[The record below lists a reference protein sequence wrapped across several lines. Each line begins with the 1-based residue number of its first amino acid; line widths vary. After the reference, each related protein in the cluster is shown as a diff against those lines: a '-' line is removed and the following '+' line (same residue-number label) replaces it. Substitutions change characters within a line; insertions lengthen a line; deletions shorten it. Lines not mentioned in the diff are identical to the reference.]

1 MPTDQVYRKSG
12 SPQASTEVSS
22 LQLNRTKNKE
32 ALEKSLK
39 SRRSVKELVNQG
51 ILLNPSISHPDKVRQ
66 LQRAKTSDLLKRKIE
81 QRPDRQYLISH
92 HILRDDKPG
101 TSPFILEQCHNL
113 EKSQLKETLATKL
126 ISRPGS
132 LELVE
137 KGVLQVDPGVDSL
150 IRQGSIQYPRV
161 EPTFSDKSSN
171 DRLQPIQELTN
182 IPPPPPL
189 SLSTKVHTNSG
200 RVASGRSRLNSSS
213 KSSSSRAIRDDTV
226 VSKLGSLVFHQYC
239 PDSSS
244 SSSPSLSNISSFQQ
258 KQRVRELQQAE
269 MLRLQD
275 TARAHRLVEQELC
288 QRVGIGCEKP
298 SKDDVSVDFTSDVS
312 LDDQTDSQPALPYKP
327 NLISMQVTQPVSNG
341 LRTNT
346 SKVPSLDLNFSSP
359 SLTHLTLAQLKGECK
374 ERNLP
379 RVGSKMQLM
388 RLLNPY
394 RHEILVKYF
403 PDYVVPNNEEIKT
416 DLNESC
422 QPSNHDVIQTEAFFQ
437 NPDSCLQQELGL
449 QQTLMVNHDQQ
460 LMRVNFQDFDSSL
473 LPHTKP
479 LGMCTS
485 VFSSGS
491 NLPKDVQ
498 VYSDM
503 VIGTNCSNV
512 LIAQPCVPLR
522 HSVSAPFFSEVA
534 SNSSSTHTT
543 HFQIPSTQGNISSTT
558 LIPVTFLDSSVSES
572 DRDFQIPV
580 SSVGGLQ
587 LAGTTE
593 KQSFVCMTPNS
604 YLDAQV
610 SNAQFSS
617 NSGNSLFHPL
627 MTSHIYE
634 SNFVTSSHQNF
645 PISNSIDSL
654 SSCNETHNPHAIP
667 AQSSSDNQ
675 IPVYSHLNGG
685 CSASPQLTTLHQ
697 IEEMWLRI
705 RQLRRNIAQV
715 KTSQCVLNDTE
726 NSSNSGNL
734 AHLQQEHNRL
744 AVLCRLLIIERLDT
758 LDEINADDSKNSH
771 ESNSS
776 DFKIERDLLNSYLRR
791 LGGSTLANSISSS
804 NTETASFNSSSSL
817 PVKSISNT
825 PCYVPCTLPM
835 QQQQQQQQQS
845 TVGHSDAYPM
855 TPESTRYEDHGN
867 NELVKVTAASSD
879 FNDNNGEGINSDP
892 SEILFNCGQLNAGKQ
907 NSSESQSS
915 PVSRLLKTHTYDD
928 TPLEQLPSPMTTDLL
943 FELWNSVVEDNNNN
957 ADQWKTNTTADS
969 SDVNMTEEVSQ
980 RNNGLSSSSD
990 PLLLTACETPTN
1002 NSASTP
1008 ITAVTNNSRDSSGFN
1023 SFSKSDIQSM

>member
-1 MPTDQVYRKSG
+1 
-12 SPQASTEVSS
+12 
-22 LQLNRTKNKE
+22 
-32 ALEKSLK
+32 
-39 SRRSVKELVNQG
+39 
-51 ILLNPSISHPDKVRQ
+51 
-66 LQRAKTSDLLKRKIE
+66 
-81 QRPDRQYLISH
+81 
-92 HILRDDKPG
+92 
-101 TSPFILEQCHNL
+101 
-113 EKSQLKETLATKL
+113 
-126 ISRPGS
+126 
-132 LELVE
+132 
-137 KGVLQVDPGVDSL
+137 
-150 IRQGSIQYPRV
+150 
-161 EPTFSDKSSN
+161 
-171 DRLQPIQELTN
+171 
-182 IPPPPPL
+182 
-189 SLSTKVHTNSG
+189 
-200 RVASGRSRLNSSS
+200 
-213 KSSSSRAIRDDTV
+213 
-226 VSKLGSLVFHQYC
+226 
-239 PDSSS
+239 
-244 SSSPSLSNISSFQQ
+244 
-258 KQRVRELQQAE
+258 

-288 QRVGIGCEKP
+288 QRVGIACEKP
-298 SKDDVSVDFTSDVS
+298 PPKDDVSVDFTSDVS
-312 LDDQTDSQPALPYKP
+312 LDDQTDSQPALPYKS
-327 NLISMQVTQPVSNG
+327 NLISMQVAQPVSNG

-346 SKVPSLDLNFSSP
+346 SKVPSFDLNFSSP

-394 RHEILVKYF
+394 RHEILAKYF
-403 PDYVVPNNEEIKT
+403 PDYVVPNDEEIKT

-422 QPSNHDVIQTEAFFQ
+422 QPSSHHDIIQTKAFFQ

-449 QQTLMVNHDQQ
+449 QQTLMVNHEQQ
-460 LMRVNFQDFDSSL
+460 LMRVNFQDFESSL

-543 HFQIPSTQGNISSTT
+543 HFQIPSTQATT

-572 DRDFQIPV
+572 DRDAQIPV

-587 LAGTTE
+587 LAGTTA

-610 SNAQFSS
+610 SNAEFCS

-627 MTSHIYE
+627 VVTSHVYE
-634 SNFVTSSHQNF
+634 SNYVTSNQNF
-645 PISNSIDSL
+645 PMSNSIDSCL
-654 SSCNETHNPHAIP
+654 SSCNNETRNAHVIP

-675 IPVYSHLNGG
+675 TPVYSQLNASG
-685 CSASPQLTTLHQ
+685 SPQLTTLHQ

-705 RQLRRNIAQV
+705 RQLRRNIAQL
-715 KTSQCVLNDTE
+715 KTSQGVLNDTE

-804 NTETASFNSSSSL
+804 NTESASFNTSSSL

-825 PCYVPCTLPM
+825 PCYVPSTTTTTTLPM
-835 QQQQQQQQQS
+835 QQQQQQQHS
-845 TVGHSDAYPM
+845 TVGHSDSYPM
-855 TPESTRYEDHGN
+855 TPESRYDDHGN
-867 NELVKVTAASSD
+867 NELAKVTACND
-879 FNDNNGEGINSDP
+879 FNENNGEGINSDHT
-892 SEILFNCGQLNAGKQ
+892 EILFNCGQLNAGKQ
-907 NSSESQSS
+907 NSSDSQSS

-928 TPLEQLPSPMTTDLL
+928 APLEQLPSPMTTDLL
-943 FELWNSVVEDNNNN
+943 FELWNSVVEDNN
-957 ADQWKTNTTADS
+957 ADQWKTNMTDS

-980 RNNGLSSSSD
+980 RNNGLSSSD
-990 PLLLTACETPTN
+990 PILLTCGTPTN

-1008 ITAVTNNSRDSSGFN
+1008 TTAVTNNSRDSSGFN
-1023 SFSKSDIQSM
+1023 SFSKSDIQNKSLQNSDIVNFTEDLCHTVRNSTGHCCGTEKYGSLSTVSVSPSMVTVHCGRDYSTANGVHMSVQSSNNLYIPVVKHQQANNLSSSIPSNQNFLLHPAFYSQKSAHHSNASVSNSLNGELNSSSHSHPPVWCGLAAPPAAAGGSSVANISNGSFDLPKNTPPTPASTNKQDSLSHYSELLSVCSINSDSVSQTSYTPATELTDTLFGSFDDSGLVELMDTTDSSSVGSFPVSLSLNWSIGT